1 MSYQP
6 SEDLK
11 RLQKVLEQIEERKQ
25 LRVRLVGEM
34 KSKEVELEKLDHSI
48 QDLRKQYDAEVQKL
62 DPELSRRT
70 GPHLVKV

>member
-11 RLQKVLEQIEERKQ
+11 RLQKVLEQIEERKLQ
-25 LRVRLVGEM
+25 RQRLVGEIKM
-34 KSKEVELEKLDHSI
+34 KEVELERLDHSI
-48 QDLRKQYDAEVQKL
+48 QDLRKQYNAEVQKL
-62 DPELSRRT
+62 DPDLARSA